1 MKTYTFTTHAG
12 HLVKAQGLT
21 RDHARAR
28 YISAN
33 PETRLIP
40 DDTRTAKERAW
51 DAEITEDKR
60 RGRDQDE
67 LLDYENLQL

>member
-1 MKTYTFTTHAG
+1 MKTYTFTTNTGA
-12 HLVKAQGLT
+12 LVTSQGLT

-40 DDTRTAKERAW
+40 DDTRTAKQRAW

-60 RGRDQDE
+60 RGRHEDE
-67 LLDYENLQL
+67 LLDFENLQL

>member
-1 MKTYTFTTHAG
+1 MNEYTFTTHQG

-21 RDHARAR
+21 RDHAWAR

-40 DDTRTAKERAW
+40 DDTRTAKERAL

-60 RGRDQDE
+60 RGMDKDE